1 MLTKRQ
7 NFLETI
13 RGGKPDRYVNQ
24 FEAFAIQRETPF
36 SLRNPSPARGQL
48 NVVDAWGVTRS
59 WPEGTPGPFPV
70 HDDAHIVIKDITRWR
85 DFVTPPNIIFP
96 DEEWAPYVKKA
107 QAVDRSEYFVTAM
120 VAPGVFERCHYLM
133 EISNCL
139 INFYEE
145 PECMHELI
153 DMLTDWELRWAA
165 ELCKH
170 LKPDA
175 ILHHDD
181 WGSRQTTFLSP
192 EMFREFFLPAYKK
205 IYGYYKTHGVEV
217 IVHHS
222 DSYAATLVPSMIEM
236 GIDVW
241 QGCMRSNN
249 IPQLLK
255 TYGGKISFMCGIDNA
270 DVDREDWT
278 PELVKAA
285 VHQAIEEGSRLYFI
299 PCAAG
304 GGPGSC
310 YPGVYECITSEIE
323 QINRNLQN

>member
-133 EISNCL
+133 GISNCL

-165 ELCKH
+165 EL
-170 LKPDA
+170 
-175 ILHHDD
+175 
-181 WGSRQTTFLSP
+181 
-192 EMFREFFLPAYKK
+192 
-205 IYGYYKTHGVEV
+205 
-217 IVHHS
+217 
-222 DSYAATLVPSMIEM
+222 
-236 GIDVW
+236 
-241 QGCMRSNN
+241 
-249 IPQLLK
+249 
-255 TYGGKISFMCGIDNA
+255 
-270 DVDREDWT
+270 
-278 PELVKAA
+278 
-285 VHQAIEEGSRLYFI
+285 
-299 PCAAG
+299 
-304 GGPGSC
+304 
-310 YPGVYECITSEIE
+310 
-323 QINRNLQN
+323 